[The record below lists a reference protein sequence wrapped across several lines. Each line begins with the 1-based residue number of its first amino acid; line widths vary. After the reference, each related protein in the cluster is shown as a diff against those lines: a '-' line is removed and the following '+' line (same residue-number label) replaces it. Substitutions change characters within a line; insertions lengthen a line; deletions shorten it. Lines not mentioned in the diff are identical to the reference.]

1 MENHLAYYKLPAHI
15 VRMEAFPMNAS
26 GKVMLGELKKKAAE
40 IIPVSYTHLDVYK
53 RQTLCSLNGAEH
65 RFLPCLLRFFTNP
78 GRMGQLSP
86 AIK

>member
-1 MENHLAYYKLPAHI
+1 MISTVTNAHAQQEILLLA
-15 VRMEAFPMNAS
+15 M
-26 GKVMLGELKKKAAE
+26 KAGQIQLE
-40 IIPVSYTHLDVYK
+40 
-53 RQTLCSLNGAEH
+53 NGAEH